1 MSESKMVPRYGC
13 HCDIELMPSGW
24 RPDACVFDE
33 NRVSD
38 CTIAVQ
44 LQRDG
49 QGRNDCKYW
58 RPIKINEGGQDAA
71 PDGRRVV
78 AAPVPPSPD
87 NLALAAR
94 IAATPDTRTEEQII
108 TDGVRFVMGP
118 GGDEGTRAV
127 THENDN
133 CYLLNT
139 QAGTLRL
146 ERAAPT
152 INEPTRDALA
162 ELVESY
168 DEYIKAAPPLDAP
181 CPKAWSRWQRAWV
194 AARAALTSAPT
205 INEGGQDAATPR
217 PTVGNRQPVPPSP
230 DVLLM
235 ARLRSVDH
243 SAPHDELC
251 ADAADAIERLTAERD
266 ALRADRDSWRDQASD
281 RVDDALKFA
290 NEADA
295 LRAERDALRAAN
307 LDCVAHYE
315 DARADAERWQR
326 LMLLWAASTELTLA
340 QTDDGRWSITQ
351 VEAVDEPF
359 PQLVGDTPTAA
370 IDAARGKG

>member
-1 MSESKMVPRYGC
+1 MSESKMVPREPTRAMLAAAWDCGFFSAKENAQ
-13 HCDIELMPSGW
+13 IW
-24 RPDACVFDE
+24 RAM
-33 NRVSD
+33 
-38 CTIAVQ
+38 
-44 LQRDG
+44 
-49 QGRNDCKYW
+49 Y
-58 RPIKINEGGQDAA
+58 DAA
-71 PDGRRVV
+71 P
-78 AAPVPPSPD
+78 
-87 NLALAAR
+87 
-94 IAATPDTRTEEQII
+94 
-108 TDGVRFVMGP
+108 
-118 GGDEGTRAV
+118 
-127 THENDN
+127 
-133 CYLLNT
+133 
-139 QAGTLRL
+139 
-146 ERAAPT
+146 
-152 INEPTRDALA
+152 
-162 ELVESY
+162 
-168 DEYIKAAPPLDAP
+168 K
-181 CPKAWSRWQRAWV
+181 
-194 AARAALTSAPT
+194 